1 MAGSGREK
9 PLRWRSK
16 MEGYQRSLD
25 AAGQAGWVGR
35 ALVEDVKDS
44 RRMMV

>member
-1 MAGSGREK
+1 MEGCGREK
-9 PLRWRSK
+9 PLERRSK

-35 ALVEDVKDS
+35 ALVQG
-44 RRMMV
+44 